1 MDSTKAA
8 AHRAGALYFL
18 FALLSI
24 YSEFLVPRF
33 MVPGNAAA
41 TAHNIVASET
51 AYRFGV
57 LTSFANLVVFL
68 FVVWTLQSLFRD
80 VDRRQATLMVLLV
93 AVGVA
98 VGIANLLVKV
108 AVLVLLSGADFL
120 AVMPRPQLE
129 ALALGLLRM
138 HSGGAGLVTAF
149 WGLWLFPFG
158 VLVIKSRFLPRILG
172 FLLLVA
178 GVGYLVTSCVSIAL
192 PAYRPVVSRV
202 MMPLYMGEVP
212 VILWLLIM
220 GARVPR
226 PKP

>member
-1 MDSTKAA
+1 
-8 AHRAGALYFL
+8 
-18 FALLSI
+18 
-24 YSEFLVPRF
+24 
-33 MVPGNAAA
+33 
-41 TAHNIVASET
+41 
-51 AYRFGV
+51 
-57 LTSFANLVVFL
+57 
-68 FVVWTLQSLFRD
+68 
-80 VDRRQATLMVLLV
+80 MVLLV